1 MPRSRATLLAL
12 AFTVTSLSLAE
23 GCVSTEE
30 RPRVETFRVDEG
42 RRAFS
47 LEVVEPGR
55 PLVRY
60 EGDEAGLA
68 LGLTVGGRA
77 LPKAEAQ
84 ARRGELTALL
94 DRAIA
99 RCEGV
104 PEAAL
109 DVSWMRRFRE
119 AYARRRLR

>member
-1 MPRSRATLLAL
+1 VRARATLLPLAL
-12 AFTVTSLSLAE
+12 TIASLSAGL
-23 GCVSTEE
+23 GCASTDE

-47 LEVVEPGR
+47 LEVEEPGR

-68 LGLTVGGRA
+68 LALTVGGRA

-99 RCEGV
+99 RCEGL